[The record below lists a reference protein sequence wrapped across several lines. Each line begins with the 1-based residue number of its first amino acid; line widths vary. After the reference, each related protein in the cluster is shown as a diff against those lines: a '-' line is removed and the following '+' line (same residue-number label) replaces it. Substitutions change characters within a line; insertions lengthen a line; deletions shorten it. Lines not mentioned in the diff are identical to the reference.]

1 MVLTTIPLALNA
13 LTCVTVWMS
22 DLPIV
27 SKIVIT
33 VILIAKF
40 STYFYTALMDASDRV
55 RSFGLVACIVVNALL
70 VAFFAWKATWHA
82 VPSSVILIVLALVWG
97 SISGFTFKK
106 ED

>member
-13 LTCVTVWMS
+13 LACVTVWIS
-22 DLPIV
+22 NLPLV
-27 SKIVIT
+27 GKIVIT

-40 STYFYTALMDASDRV
+40 STYFCTALMDASDRV
-55 RSFGLVACIVVNALL
+55 RSFGLVSCIVANALL
-70 VAFFAWKATWHA
+70 VAFFVWKAIWYA
-82 VPSSVILIVLALVWG
+82 IFPCVVLIVLAIVWG

>member
-22 DLPIV
+22 SLPLV
-27 SKIVIT
+27 GKIAIT
-33 VILIAKF
+33 VILIAKLI
-40 STYFYTALMDASDRV
+40 TYFCTALMDASDRA
-55 RSFGLVACIVVNALL
+55 RSFGLVACILANALL
-70 VAFFAWKATWHA
+70 VAFFVWKAVWYA
-82 VPSSVILIVLALVWG
+82 ILPCVVLIILAIVWG

>member
-13 LTCVTVWMS
+13 LACVTVWMS
-22 DLPIV
+22 NLPVIG
-27 SKIVIT
+27 KIVIT

-40 STYFYTALMDASDRV
+40 ATYFCTALMDSSDRA
-55 RSFGLVACIVVNALL
+55 RSFGLVSCIIANALL
-70 VAFFAWKATWHA
+70 IAFFIWKTVWFAIA
-82 VPSSVILIVLALVWG
+82 PCAMLIILAIVWG